1 MQVLKQKFSSQ
12 ADPQLLNELK
22 KIAQAEGRQFQA
34 LLEEAITMLIEQRKA
49 HNIRQLV
56 MAQYKA
62 SLEKNRRLGELLA
75 K

>member
-12 ADPQLLNELK
+12 AEPELLNELK
-22 KIAQAEGRQFQA
+22 KIAQEEGRQFQA
-34 LLEEAITMLIEQRKA
+34 LLEEAIQMLIEQRK
-49 HNIRQLV
+49 NQSLRSSV